1 MIYDLIIIGGGPA
14 GLTAALYAGRSRMK
28 TLLLEKAGLGGQII
42 LSPTIENYPGFAG
55 GVETA
60 ELIQAM
66 RKQVEELEVEIRY
79 EEVNKIS
86 GASGLFKVSSSEA
99 EYQAKTIIIASGAC
113 PKKLDIPG
121 EAKLIARGVSYCG
134 TCDGPLFKN
143 KEIFVVGGGDKAVE
157 EAIYLTRFAS
167 KVSLIH
173 RRQEL
178 RASKI
183 LRERLFENKKIEV
196 LWDTV
201 PLEILGDKVVE
212 GIKIKNLKSSE
223 TKELKAGGVF
233 VFVGIHP
240 HTQFLRDLLKLD
252 EIGFILTD
260 EDMRTSLEG
269 VWACG
274 DCRRKTLTQV
284 ITACSDGAI
293 AAFNANRYLEVKK

>member
-1 MIYDLIIIGGGPA
+1 M
-14 GLTAALYAGRSRMK
+14 TAALYAGRSRLKAM
-28 TLLLEKAGLGGQII
+28 LLEKAGLGGQII

-55 GVETA
+55 GVGTA

-240 HTQFLRDLLKLD
+240 HTQFLLDLLKLD

>member
-1 MIYDLIIIGGGPA
+1 MYDLILIGGGPA
-14 GLTAALYAGRSRMK
+14 GLTAALYAGRSRLK

-55 GVETA
+55 GVGTA

-66 RKQVEELEVEIRY
+66 HKQVEELEVEIRY
-79 EEVNKIS
+79 EEVNQII
-86 GASGLFKVSSSEA
+86 GADGLFKVSSSEA
-99 EYQAKTIIIASGAC
+99 EYEAKTVIIASGAC

-143 KEIFVVGGGDKAVE
+143 KDIFVVGGGDKAVE

-173 RRQEL
+173 RRREL

-183 LRERLFENKKIEV
+183 LQERLFENKKIEV
-196 LWDTV
+196 LWDSV
-201 PLEILGDKVVE
+201 PLEILGERAVE
-212 GIKIKNLKSSE
+212 GIKIKNLKSLE
-223 TKELKAGGVF
+223 IKELKADGVF

-252 EIGFILTD
+252 EVGFILTD
-260 EDMRTSLEG
+260 EDMRASVEG
-269 VWACG
+269 IWACG
-274 DCRRKTLTQV
+274 DCRKKTLTQV

-293 AAFNANRYLEVKK
+293 AAFNANRYLELKK

>member
-1 MIYDLIIIGGGPA
+1 M
-14 GLTAALYAGRSRMK
+14 
-28 TLLLEKAGLGGQII
+28 
-42 LSPTIENYPGFAG
+42 
-55 GVETA
+55 
-60 ELIQAM
+60 
-66 RKQVEELEVEIRY
+66 
-79 EEVNKIS
+79 
-86 GASGLFKVSSSEA
+86 
-99 EYQAKTIIIASGAC
+99 
-113 PKKLDIPG
+113 
-121 EAKLIARGVSYCG
+121 
-134 TCDGPLFKN
+134 
-143 KEIFVVGGGDKAVE
+143 VGGGDKAVE

-183 LRERLFENKKIEV
+183 LQERLFENKKIEV

-223 TKELKAGGVF
+223 TKELKASGVF

-240 HTQFLRDLLKLD
+240 HTQFLGDMIKLD

-260 EDMRTSLEG
+260 EDMRASLEG

>member
-1 MIYDLIIIGGGPA
+1 M
-14 GLTAALYAGRSRMK
+14 TAALYAGRSRLK

-55 GVETA
+55 GVGTA

-66 RKQVEELEVEIRY
+66 HKQVEELEVEIRY
-79 EEVNKIS
+79 EEVNQII
-86 GASGLFKVSSSEA
+86 GADGLFKVSSSEA
-99 EYQAKTIIIASGAC
+99 EYEAKTVIIASGAC

-143 KEIFVVGGGDKAVE
+143 KDIFVVGGGDKAVE

-173 RRQEL
+173 RRREL

-183 LRERLFENKKIEV
+183 LQERLFENKKIEV
-196 LWDTV
+196 LWDSV
-201 PLEILGDKVVE
+201 PLEILGERAVE
-212 GIKIKNLKSSE
+212 GIKIKNLKSLE
-223 TKELKAGGVF
+223 IKELKADGVF

-252 EIGFILTD
+252 EVGFILTD
-260 EDMRTSLEG
+260 EDMRASVEG
-269 VWACG
+269 IWACG
-274 DCRRKTLTQV
+274 DCRKKTLTQV

-293 AAFNANRYLEVKK
+293 AAFNANRYLELKK